1 MSAGAFALVTG
12 ASSGSGRQIAFALAR
27 EGYDVAVLGRSADAL
42 AETGRGV
49 EAAGGRA
56 LILTADIRDDLAV
69 ARALDDF
76 LVWSGDRIDVL
87 VNAAGWTGPLSP
99 TIPETRLEDFDAVMA
114 TNLRG
119 PFLTLSR
126 LLPVMYAQGRGRVVN
141 IGGNHGLR
149 GRAGRASFSASK
161 WALRGLSRSAALEA
175 GPYGV
180 TVNLIAPGPV
190 AVERMEASWEAQAI
204 RDGVPKAVV
213 LDRYMAAMGAALRR
227 PSEMDDIVAAVLYLV
242 GPGGGAVTGQ
252 ELVIDGGVVV

>member
-1 MSAGAFALVTG
+1 LALVTG

-27 EGYDVAVLGRSADAL
+27 EGYDVAVLARSADAL
-42 AETGRGV
+42 AETARGV
-49 EAAGGRA
+49 EASGRRA
-56 LILTADIRDDLAV
+56 LILIADICDDLAV
-69 ARALDDF
+69 ARALDEF
-76 LVWSGDRIDVL
+76 LIWSGDRIDVL
-87 VNAAGWTGPLSP
+87 INAAGWTGPLSP
-99 TIPETRLEDFDAVMA
+99 TIPDTPLADFDRVMT

-126 LLPVMYAQGRGRVVN
+126 LLPVMYAQGSGRVVN

-161 WALRGLSRSAALEA
+161 WGLRGLSRSAALEA

-190 AVERMEASWEAQAI
+190 AVERMEAAWEAQA
-204 RDGVPKAVV
+204 RREGVPRAVI
-213 LDRYMAAMGAALRR
+213 LDRYMAAMGAALRK
-227 PSEMDDIVAAVLYLV
+227 PSEMDDIVAAVLFLI
-242 GPGGGAVTGQ
+242 GPGGGGVTGQ

>member
-1 MSAGAFALVTG
+1 VSAGGFALVTG

-27 EGYDVAVLGRSADAL
+27 EGYDVALLGRSADAL

-49 EAAGGRA
+49 EAAGRRA
-56 LILTADIRDDLAV
+56 LILIADICNELAV
-69 ARALDDF
+69 AQALDDF
-76 LVWSGDRIDVL
+76 LIWSGDRIDVL

-99 TIPETRLEDFDAVMA
+99 TIPETSLADFDGVMA
-114 TNLRG
+114 VNLRG

-175 GPYGV
+175 GPHGV

-190 AVERMEASWEAQAI
+190 AVERMEASWEAQAE
-204 RDGVPKAVV
+204 REGVPKAVI
-213 LDRYMAAMGAALRR
+213 LDRYMAAMGAALRK
-227 PSEMDDIVAAVLYLV
+227 PSDMDDIVAAVLYLV
-242 GPGGGAVTGQ
+242 GPGGGGVTGQ